1 MAALVSKKNNTNLYR
16 IRPLQ
21 RIILSLIV
29 SALVFLFI
37 RNEQF
42 NTLLL
47 ISILWIVF
55 AMTFVVTSFII
66 FINLPA
72 GEIAKRANEE
82 DGGRTFVFFSIL
94 ISSFASMFTVLLLMI
109 SDKIQ
114 AQKTLTEIVAIIGM
128 VTSWMLVHTI
138 FSFHYARMYYFKKTE
153 DNIEFYPLNF
163 PSKEKPDYLDF
174 AYFSFVIGMTFQV
187 SDVEI
192 SARVI
197 RRTVL
202 LHSLLSF
209 ALNTFVV
216 ALTINLIA
224 GLKH

>member
-1 MAALVSKKNNTNLYR
+1 MAALVSKKNNILYR
-16 IRPLQ
+16 IGPLQ
-21 RIILSLIV
+21 RIILSVIISL
-29 SALVFLFI
+29 LTFLFI
-37 RNEQF
+37 RNEKF
-42 NTLLL
+42 NNLLL

-55 AMTFVVTSFII
+55 AMTFVITSFII
-66 FINLPA
+66 FFNLPI

-82 DGGRTFVFFSIL
+82 DGSRTFVFFSIL

-138 FSFHYARMYYFKKTE
+138 FSFHYARMYYYKKTE
-153 DNIEFYPLNF
+153 ANSESYPLNF
-163 PSKEKPDYLDF
+163 PGKEKPDYLDF

-192 SARVI
+192 NSRDI
-197 RRTVL
+197 RRTAL

-224 GLKH
+224 GLKR